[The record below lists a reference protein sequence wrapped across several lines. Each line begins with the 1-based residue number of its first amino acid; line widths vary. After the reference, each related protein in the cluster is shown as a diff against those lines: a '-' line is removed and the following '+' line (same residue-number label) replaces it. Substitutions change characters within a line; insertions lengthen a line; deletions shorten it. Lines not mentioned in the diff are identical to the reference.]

1 MVGRNCPTLRWS
13 EPPAFANADIAVG
26 VKLALV
32 ALKCDLRDDEQT
44 KERLA
49 KFGEKCITYD
59 EGLAMAKEIRAV
71 RYLGTQPPEET
82 NRTTE
87 CSAKHNR
94 GVLEAFTEASRVS
107 LTAKPVGGAGDARSQ
122 EEQKGFRCVVL

>member
-1 MVGRNCPTLRWS
+1 MPDIATVRT
-13 EPPAFANADIAVG
+13 PAFANADIAVG

-71 RYLGTQPPEET
+71 RYLGT
-82 NRTTE
+82 
-87 CSAKHNR
+87 
-94 GVLEAFTEASRVS
+94 
-107 LTAKPVGGAGDARSQ
+107 
-122 EEQKGFRCVVL
+122 

>member
-1 MVGRNCPTLRWS
+1 MLFKTEFVR
-13 EPPAFANADIAVG
+13 VG

-32 ALKCDLRDDEQT
+32 ALKCDLRDDEVT

-49 KFGEKCITYD
+49 KYGEKCISYE
-59 EGLAMAKEIRAV
+59 EGLEMAKQIRAV
-71 RYLGTQPPEET
+71 RYLGPPEPLEWALMV
-82 NRTTE
+82 E

-107 LTAKPVGGAGDARSQ
+107 LAAKPVGGDLPSEPEKKSRS
-122 EEQKGFRCVVL
+122 CIII